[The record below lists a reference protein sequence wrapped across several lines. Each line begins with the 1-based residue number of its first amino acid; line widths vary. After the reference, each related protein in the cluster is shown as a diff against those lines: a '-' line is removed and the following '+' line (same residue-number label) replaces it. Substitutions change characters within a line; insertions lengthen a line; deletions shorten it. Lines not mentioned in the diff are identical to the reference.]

1 MLRKRILAMTCL
13 SLSMASVLTGCSLTP
28 QKTPQT
34 EASTEAKPVVPQTET
49 QSETAVQ
56 TESETQKEVS
66 LKDIQVSVEKGGRK
80 GNVELQIED
89 STGSKQISE
98 NFASSSSAFSSQ
110 NSEGNGVYMDSDSV
124 LYTRDGKW
132 KEIQGD
138 YQDIFNLIYSDECDK
153 KEDTVI
159 NDNACYHLSLDS
171 DDNIGALLGYCYMNG
186 YSDIVCGSTHFDF
199 YINREMKQFVR
210 IDVSMP
216 FLATAGDSTD
226 AKGEISGSIIVTD
239 ANAEAIVKPEIEKE
253 DTKTA
258 ASDYKTGEILGDKNA
273 YQNQQFGIQIL
284 GQDLFTFDSAKTD
297 ELKGSYINSGSKYQE
312 EAYAYGDGVILN
324 ISSIESNGSSTED
337 IIKQYLSDSA
347 AEEVNAGEQIKLAG
361 NNYATAASIINQT
374 QTKTYGTGVDGQVLI
389 FTLYY
394 TDAATIDSFEKKNIF
409 STSENPFWE
418 AESWTLEGKYQVT
431 TPKGY
436 SIVKGESG
444 DLYVDMKSSADEL
457 NVFAIENSS
466 IDTEIEN
473 ETATEGNTTRVVKGQ
488 EDVALADGSTMK
500 YLMVFN
506 TEPNLTY
513 YTYVGLIQ
521 KDTAVIKLYAVST
534 VENADFKSTYT
545 EIANNVSVPEQET
558 AAGQENPDAQTETPA
573 ETAAAQ

>member
-1 MLRKRILAMTCL
+1 M
-13 SLSMASVLTGCSLTP
+13 
-28 QKTPQT
+28 
-34 EASTEAKPVVPQTET
+34 
-49 QSETAVQ
+49 
-56 TESETQKEVS
+56 
-66 LKDIQVSVEKGGRK
+66 
-80 GNVELQIED
+80 
-89 STGSKQISE
+89 
-98 NFASSSSAFSSQ
+98 
-110 NSEGNGVYMDSDSV
+110 
-124 LYTRDGKW
+124 
-132 KEIQGD
+132 
-138 YQDIFNLIYSDECDK
+138 
-153 KEDTVI
+153 
-159 NDNACYHLSLDS
+159 
-171 DDNIGALLGYCYMNG
+171 
-186 YSDIVCGSTHFDF
+186 
-199 YINREMKQFVR
+199 
-210 IDVSMP
+210 
-216 FLATAGDSTD
+216 
-226 AKGEISGSIIVTD
+226 
-239 ANAEAIVKPEIEKE
+239 
-253 DTKTA
+253 
-258 ASDYKTGEILGDKNA
+258 
-273 YQNQQFGIQIL
+273 
-284 GQDLFTFDSAKTD
+284 
-297 ELKGSYINSGSKYQE
+297 
-312 EAYAYGDGVILN
+312 
-324 ISSIESNGSSTED
+324 
-337 IIKQYLSDSA
+337 
-347 AEEVNAGEQIKLAG
+347 KLAG
-361 NNYATAASIINQT
+361 NNYATSTSTINQT

-431 TPKGY
+431 TPKSY

-558 AAGQENPDAQTETPA
+558 AAGQENPDAQTETPT
-573 ETAAAQ
+573 ETAAVQ

>member
-1 MLRKRILAMTCL
+1 
-13 SLSMASVLTGCSLTP
+13 MASVLTGCSLTP
-28 QKTPQT
+28 QKTPKT
-34 EASTEAKPVVPQTET
+34 EASTEVKPVVPQTET

-56 TESETQKEVS
+56 TETKALKEAS
-66 LKDIQVSVEKGGRK
+66 LKDVQVSVEKGGRK

-110 NSEGNGVYMDSDSV
+110 DSEENGVYMDSDSV
-124 LYTRDGKW
+124 LYARDGKW

-199 YINREMKQFVR
+199 YINRETKQFVR

-226 AKGEISGSIIVTD
+226 TKGEISGSIIVTD
-239 ANAEAIVKPEIEKE
+239 TNADAIVKPETEKE

-297 ELKGSYINSGSKYQE
+297 ELKGSYIDSGSKYQE

-361 NNYATAASIINQT
+361 NNYATATSIINQT

-394 TDAATIDSFEKKNIF
+394 TDVATIDSFEKKNIF
-409 STSENPFWE
+409 STSENPYWE
-418 AESWTLEGKYQVT
+418 AECWTLEGKYQVT

-444 DLYVDMKSSADEL
+444 DLYVDMKSSFDEL

-466 IDTEIEN
+466 IDTEIVN
-473 ETATEGNTTRVVKGQ
+473 ETVTEGNTTREVKGQ
-488 EDVALADGSTMK
+488 EDVTLADGSVMK

-521 KDTAVIKLYAVST
+521 KDTAVIKIYAVSSAD
-534 VENADFKSTYT
+534 NADFKATYT
-545 EIANNVSVPEQET
+545 DVANSIFIPEQDTT
-558 AAGQENPDAQTETPA
+558 AEQENSDAQTDAPS
-573 ETAAAQ
+573 ETAVMQ

>member
-1 MLRKRILAMTCL
+1 MLRKRILAMTCF

-28 QKTPQT
+28 QKTPKT
-34 EASTEAKPVVPQTET
+34 EASTEVKPVVPQTET

-56 TESETQKEVS
+56 TETKALKEAS
-66 LKDIQVSVEKGGRK
+66 LKDVQVSVEKGGRK

-110 NSEGNGVYMDSDSV
+110 DSEENGVYMDSDSV
-124 LYTRDGKW
+124 LYARDGKW

-199 YINREMKQFVR
+199 YINRETKQFVR

-226 AKGEISGSIIVTD
+226 TKGEISGSIIVTD
-239 ANAEAIVKPEIEKE
+239 TNADAIVKPETEKE

-297 ELKGSYINSGSKYQE
+297 ELKGSYIDSGSKYQE
-312 EAYAYGDGVILN
+312 EAYAYGDEVILN

-361 NNYATAASIINQT
+361 NNYATATSIINQT

-394 TDAATIDSFEKKNIF
+394 TDVATIDSFEKKNIF

-418 AESWTLEGKYQVT
+418 AECWTLEGKYQVT

-444 DLYVDMKSSADEL
+444 DLYVDMKSSFDEL

-466 IDTEIEN
+466 IDTEIVN
-473 ETATEGNTTRVVKGQ
+473 ETVTEGNTTREVKGQ
-488 EDVALADGSTMK
+488 EDVTLADGSVMK

-521 KDTAVIKLYAVST
+521 KDTAVIKIYAVSSAD
-534 VENADFKSTYT
+534 NADFKATYT
-545 EIANNVSVPEQET
+545 DVANSIFIPEQDTT
-558 AAGQENPDAQTETPA
+558 AEQENSDAQTDAPA
-573 ETAAAQ
+573 ETAVMQ

>member
-1 MLRKRILAMTCL
+1 MLRKRILAMTCF

-28 QKTPQT
+28 QKTPKT
-34 EASTEAKPVVPQTET
+34 EASTEVKPVVPQTET

-56 TESETQKEVS
+56 TETKALKEAS

-110 NSEGNGVYMDSDSV
+110 DSEGNGVYMDSDSV

-297 ELKGSYINSGSKYQE
+297 ELKGSYIDSGSKYQE

-573 ETAAAQ
+573 ETEPAQ

>member
-1 MLRKRILAMTCL
+1 MTCL

-110 NSEGNGVYMDSDSV
+110 DSEGNGVYMDSDSV

-297 ELKGSYINSGSKYQE
+297 ELKGSYIDSGSKYQE

>member
-1 MLRKRILAMTCL
+1 
-13 SLSMASVLTGCSLTP
+13 MASVLTGCSLTP

-110 NSEGNGVYMDSDSV
+110 DSEGNGVYMDSDSV

-297 ELKGSYINSGSKYQE
+297 ELKGSYIDSGSKYQE

>member
-1 MLRKRILAMTCL
+1 MTCF

-28 QKTPQT
+28 QKTPKT
-34 EASTEAKPVVPQTET
+34 EASTEVKPVVPQTET

-56 TESETQKEVS
+56 TETKALKEAS
-66 LKDIQVSVEKGGRK
+66 LKDVQVSVEKGGRK

-110 NSEGNGVYMDSDSV
+110 DSEENGVYMDYDSV
-124 LYTRDGKW
+124 LYARDGKW

-199 YINREMKQFVR
+199 YINRETKQFVR

-226 AKGEISGSIIVTD
+226 TKGEISGSIIVTD
-239 ANAEAIVKPEIEKE
+239 TNADAIVKPETEKE
-253 DTKTA
+253 DIKTA

-297 ELKGSYINSGSKYQE
+297 ELKGSYIDSGSKYQE

-361 NNYATAASIINQT
+361 NNYATATSIINQT

-394 TDAATIDSFEKKNIF
+394 TDVATIDSFEKKNIF

-418 AESWTLEGKYQVT
+418 AECWTLEGKYQVT

-444 DLYVDMKSSADEL
+444 DLYVDMKSSFDEL

-466 IDTEIEN
+466 IDTEIVN
-473 ETATEGNTTRVVKGQ
+473 ETVTEGNTTREVKGQ
-488 EDVALADGSTMK
+488 EDVTLADGSVMK

-521 KDTAVIKLYAVST
+521 KDTAVIKIYAVSSAD
-534 VENADFKSTYT
+534 NADFKATYT
-545 EIANNVSVPEQET
+545 DVANSIFIPEQDTT
-558 AAGQENPDAQTETPA
+558 AEQENSDAQTDAPA
-573 ETAAAQ
+573 ETAVMQ

>member
-13 SLSMASVLTGCSLTP
+13 SLSMASMLTGCSLIP

-56 TESETQKEVS
+56 TESETQKETS
-66 LKDIQVSVEKGGRK
+66 LKDVQVSVEKGGRK

-110 NSEGNGVYMDSDSV
+110 DSEGNGVYMDSDSV

-138 YQDIFNLIYSDECDK
+138 YQDIFNLIYSDECGK

-199 YINREMKQFVR
+199 YINRETKQFVR

-239 ANAEAIVKPEIEKE
+239 TNAEAIVKPEIEKE

-284 GQDLFTFDSAKTD
+284 GHDLFTFDSAKTD
-297 ELKGSYINSGSKYQE
+297 ELKGSYIDSGSKYQE

-347 AEEVNAGEQIKLAG
+347 AEEVNDGEQIKLAG
-361 NNYATAASIINQT
+361 NNYATATSIINQT

-394 TDAATIDSFEKKNIF
+394 TDAATIDPFEKKNIF

-573 ETAAAQ
+573 ETVAAQ

>member
-1 MLRKRILAMTCL
+1 MTCF

-28 QKTPQT
+28 QKTPKT
-34 EASTEAKPVVPQTET
+34 EASTEVKPVVPQTET

-56 TESETQKEVS
+56 TETKALKEAS
-66 LKDIQVSVEKGGRK
+66 LKDVQVSVEKGGRK

-110 NSEGNGVYMDSDSV
+110 DSEENGVYMDSDSV
-124 LYTRDGKW
+124 LYARDGKW

-199 YINREMKQFVR
+199 YINRETKQFVR

-226 AKGEISGSIIVTD
+226 TKGEISGSIIVTD
-239 ANAEAIVKPEIEKE
+239 TNADAIVKPETEKE

-297 ELKGSYINSGSKYQE
+297 ELKGSYIDSGSKYQE

-361 NNYATAASIINQT
+361 NNYATATSIINQT

-394 TDAATIDSFEKKNIF
+394 TDVATIDSFEKKNIF
-409 STSENPFWE
+409 STSENPYWE
-418 AESWTLEGKYQVT
+418 AECWTLEGKYQVT

-444 DLYVDMKSSADEL
+444 DLYVDMKSSFDEL

-466 IDTEIEN
+466 IDTEIVN
-473 ETATEGNTTRVVKGQ
+473 ETVTEGNTTREVKGQ
-488 EDVALADGSTMK
+488 EDVTLADGSVMK

-521 KDTAVIKLYAVST
+521 KDTAVIKIYAVSSAD
-534 VENADFKSTYT
+534 NADFKATYT
-545 EIANNVSVPEQET
+545 DVANSIFIPEQDTT
-558 AAGQENPDAQTETPA
+558 AEQENSDAQTDAPS
-573 ETAAAQ
+573 ETAVMQ

>member
-110 NSEGNGVYMDSDSV
+110 DSEGNGVYMDSDSV

-199 YINREMKQFVR
+199 YINRETKQFVR

-297 ELKGSYINSGSKYQE
+297 ELKGSYIDSGSKYQE

-361 NNYATAASIINQT
+361 NNYATATSIINQT

>member
-110 NSEGNGVYMDSDSV
+110 DSEGNGVYMDSDSV

-297 ELKGSYINSGSKYQE
+297 ELKGSYIDSGSKYQE

-444 DLYVDMKSSADEL
+444 DFYVDMKSSADEL

>member
-1 MLRKRILAMTCL
+1 MTCL

-110 NSEGNGVYMDSDSV
+110 DSEGNGVYMDSDSV

-226 AKGEISGSIIVTD
+226 AKGEISGNIIVTD

-297 ELKGSYINSGSKYQE
+297 ELKGSYIDSGSKYQE

>member
-1 MLRKRILAMTCL
+1 MLRKRILAMTCF

-28 QKTPQT
+28 QKTPKT
-34 EASTEAKPVVPQTET
+34 EASTEVKPVVPQTET

-56 TESETQKEVS
+56 TETKALKEAS
-66 LKDIQVSVEKGGRK
+66 LKDVQVSVEKGGRK

-110 NSEGNGVYMDSDSV
+110 DSEENGVYMDSDSV
-124 LYTRDGKW
+124 LYARDGKW

-199 YINREMKQFVR
+199 YINRETKQFVR

-226 AKGEISGSIIVTD
+226 TKGEISGSIIVTD
-239 ANAEAIVKPEIEKE
+239 TNADAIVKPETEKE

-297 ELKGSYINSGSKYQE
+297 ELKGSYIDSGSKYQE

-361 NNYATAASIINQT
+361 NNYATATSIINQT

-394 TDAATIDSFEKKNIF
+394 TDVATIDSFEKKNIF
-409 STSENPFWE
+409 STSENPYWE
-418 AESWTLEGKYQVT
+418 AECWTLEGKYQVT

-444 DLYVDMKSSADEL
+444 DLYVDMKSSFDEL

-466 IDTEIEN
+466 IDTEIVN
-473 ETATEGNTTRVVKGQ
+473 ETVTEGNTTREVKGQ
-488 EDVALADGSTMK
+488 EDVTLADGSVMK

-521 KDTAVIKLYAVST
+521 KDTAVIKIYAVSSAD
-534 VENADFKSTYT
+534 NADFKATYT
-545 EIANNVSVPEQET
+545 DVANSIFIPEQDTT
-558 AAGQENPDAQTETPA
+558 AEQENSDAQTDAPS
-573 ETAAAQ
+573 ETAVMQ

>member
-1 MLRKRILAMTCL
+1 MLRKRILAMTCF

-28 QKTPQT
+28 QKTPKT
-34 EASTEAKPVVPQTET
+34 EASTEVKPVVPQTET

-56 TESETQKEVS
+56 TETKALKEAS
-66 LKDIQVSVEKGGRK
+66 LKDVQVSVEKGGRK

-110 NSEGNGVYMDSDSV
+110 DSEENGVYMDSDSV
-124 LYTRDGKW
+124 LYARDGKW

-199 YINREMKQFVR
+199 YINRETKQFVR

-239 ANAEAIVKPEIEKE
+239 TNADAIVKPETEKE

-258 ASDYKTGEILGDKNA
+258 TSDYKTGEILGDKNA

-297 ELKGSYINSGSKYQE
+297 ELKGSYIDSGSKYQE

-347 AEEVNAGEQIKLAG
+347 AEEVNAGKQIKLAG
-361 NNYATAASIINQT
+361 NNYATATSIINQT

-394 TDAATIDSFEKKNIF
+394 TDVATIDSFEKKNIF

-418 AESWTLEGKYQVT
+418 AECWILEGKYQVT

-444 DLYVDMKSSADEL
+444 DLYVDMKSSFDEL
-457 NVFAIENSS
+457 NVFAIDNSS
-466 IDTEIEN
+466 IDTEIVN
-473 ETATEGNTTRVVKGQ
+473 ETVTEGNTTREVKGQ
-488 EDVALADGSTMK
+488 EDVTLADGSVMK

-521 KDTAVIKLYAVST
+521 KDTAVIKIYAVSSAD
-534 VENADFKSTYT
+534 NADFKATYT
-545 EIANNVSVPEQET
+545 DVANSISIPEQDTT
-558 AAGQENPDAQTETPA
+558 AEQENSDAQTDAPA
-573 ETAAAQ
+573 ETAVMQ

>member
-1 MLRKRILAMTCL
+1 
-13 SLSMASVLTGCSLTP
+13 
-28 QKTPQT
+28 
-34 EASTEAKPVVPQTET
+34 
-49 QSETAVQ
+49 
-56 TESETQKEVS
+56 
-66 LKDIQVSVEKGGRK
+66 
-80 GNVELQIED
+80 
-89 STGSKQISE
+89 
-98 NFASSSSAFSSQ
+98 
-110 NSEGNGVYMDSDSV
+110 MDSDSV

-297 ELKGSYINSGSKYQE
+297 ELKGSYIDSGSKYQE

-506 TEPNLTY
+506 TEPNLSY

>member
-56 TESETQKEVS
+56 TESETQKEAS
-66 LKDIQVSVEKGGRK
+66 LKDVQVSVEKGGRK

-110 NSEGNGVYMDSDSV
+110 DSEGNGVYMDSDSV

-138 YQDIFNLIYSDECDK
+138 YQDIFNLIYSDECEK

-171 DDNIGALLGYCYMNG
+171 DDNIGVLLGYCYMNG

-199 YINREMKQFVR
+199 YINRETKQFVR

-216 FLATAGDSTD
+216 FMATAGDSTD
-226 AKGEISGSIIVTD
+226 AKGEISGSITVTD
-239 ANAEAIVKPEIEKE
+239 SNTDTVVKPEAEK
-253 DTKTA
+253 DDPKDSK
-258 ASDYKTGEILGDKNA
+258 SDYKPGEIIEDKNA

-284 GQDLFTFDSAKTD
+284 GQDLFTFDSSKTD
-297 ELKGSYINSGSKYQE
+297 ELKNSYKDSGSKYQE
-312 EAYAYGDGVILN
+312 EAYASGNGVILN
-324 ISSIESNGSSTED
+324 ISSIASNGASTED
-337 IIKQYLSDSA
+337 VIKQYLSDSA
-347 AEEVNAGEQIKLAG
+347 AEDVTAGDQVKLAG
-361 NNYATAASIINQT
+361 NNYATSTSTINQT

-558 AAGQENPDAQTETPA
+558 AAEQENPDAQTEAPA
-573 ETAAAQ
+573 ETVAAQ

>member
-1 MLRKRILAMTCL
+1 MLRKRILAMTCF

-28 QKTPQT
+28 QKTPKT
-34 EASTEAKPVVPQTET
+34 EASTEVKPVVPQTET

-56 TESETQKEVS
+56 TETKALKEAS
-66 LKDIQVSVEKGGRK
+66 LKDVQVSVEKGGRK

-110 NSEGNGVYMDSDSV
+110 DSEENGVYMDSDSV
-124 LYTRDGKW
+124 LYARDGKW

-199 YINREMKQFVR
+199 YINRETKQFVR

-226 AKGEISGSIIVTD
+226 TKGEISGSIIVTD
-239 ANAEAIVKPEIEKE
+239 TNADAIVKPETEKE

-297 ELKGSYINSGSKYQE
+297 ELKGSYIDSGSKYQE

-361 NNYATAASIINQT
+361 NNYATATSIINQT

-394 TDAATIDSFEKKNIF
+394 TDVATIDSFEKKNIF

-418 AESWTLEGKYQVT
+418 AECWTLEGKYQVT

-444 DLYVDMKSSADEL
+444 DLYVDMKSSFDEL

-466 IDTEIEN
+466 IDTEIVN
-473 ETATEGNTTRVVKGQ
+473 ETVTEGNTTREVKGQ
-488 EDVALADGSTMK
+488 EDVTLADGSVMK

-521 KDTAVIKLYAVST
+521 KDTAVIKIYAVSSAD
-534 VENADFKSTYT
+534 NADFKATYT
-545 EIANNVSVPEQET
+545 DVANSIFIPEQDTT
-558 AAGQENPDAQTETPA
+558 AEQENSDAQTDAPA
-573 ETAAAQ
+573 ETAVMQ

>member
-34 EASTEAKPVVPQTET
+34 EASTEAKPVVSQTET

-110 NSEGNGVYMDSDSV
+110 DSEGNGVYMDSDSV

-239 ANAEAIVKPEIEKE
+239 ANAEAIVKPETEKE

-297 ELKGSYINSGSKYQE
+297 ELKGSYIDSGSKYQE

-506 TEPNLTY
+506 TEPNLSY

>member
-110 NSEGNGVYMDSDSV
+110 DSEGNGVYMDSDSV

-199 YINREMKQFVR
+199 YINREIKQFVR

-297 ELKGSYINSGSKYQE
+297 ELKGSYIDSGSKYQE

>member
-110 NSEGNGVYMDSDSV
+110 DSEGNGVYMDSDSV

-132 KEIQGD
+132 KEIQGN

-297 ELKGSYINSGSKYQE
+297 ELKGSYIDSGSKYQE

>member
-89 STGSKQISE
+89 SIGSKQISE

-110 NSEGNGVYMDSDSV
+110 DSEGNGVYMDSDSV

-199 YINREMKQFVR
+199 YINRETKQFVR

-297 ELKGSYINSGSKYQE
+297 ELKGSYIDSGSKYQE

-361 NNYATAASIINQT
+361 NNYATAASMINQT

-394 TDAATIDSFEKKNIF
+394 TDVATIDSFEKKNIF

-418 AESWTLEGKYQVT
+418 AECWTLEGKYQVT

-444 DLYVDMKSSADEL
+444 DLYVDMKSSFDEL

-473 ETATEGNTTRVVKGQ
+473 ETVTEGNTTREVKGQ
-488 EDVALADGSTMK
+488 EDVTLADGSVMK

-521 KDTAVIKLYAVST
+521 KDTAVIKIYAVSSAD
-534 VENADFKSTYT
+534 NADFKATYT
-545 EIANNVSVPEQET
+545 DVANSISIPEQDTT
-558 AAGQENPDAQTETPA
+558 AEQENSDAQTDALA
-573 ETAAAQ
+573 ETAVMQ

>member
-1 MLRKRILAMTCL
+1 MLRKRILAMTCF

-28 QKTPQT
+28 QKTPKT
-34 EASTEAKPVVPQTET
+34 EASTEVKPVVPQTET

-56 TESETQKEVS
+56 TETKALKEAS
-66 LKDIQVSVEKGGRK
+66 LKDVQVSVEKGGRK

-110 NSEGNGVYMDSDSV
+110 DSEENGVYMDSDSV
-124 LYTRDGKW
+124 LYARDGKW

-138 YQDIFNLIYSDECDK
+138 YHDIFNLIYSDECDK

-199 YINREMKQFVR
+199 YINRETKQFVR

-226 AKGEISGSIIVTD
+226 TKGEISGSIIVTD
-239 ANAEAIVKPEIEKE
+239 TNADAIVKPETEKE

-297 ELKGSYINSGSKYQE
+297 ELKGSYIDSGSKYQE

-361 NNYATAASIINQT
+361 NNYATATSIINQT

-394 TDAATIDSFEKKNIF
+394 TDVATIDSFEKKNIF

-418 AESWTLEGKYQVT
+418 AECWTLEGKYQVT

-444 DLYVDMKSSADEL
+444 DLYVDMKSSFDEL

-466 IDTEIEN
+466 IDTEIVN
-473 ETATEGNTTRVVKGQ
+473 ETVTEGNTTREVKGQ
-488 EDVALADGSTMK
+488 EDVTLADGSVMK

-521 KDTAVIKLYAVST
+521 KDTAVIKIYAVSSAD
-534 VENADFKSTYT
+534 NADFKATYT
-545 EIANNVSVPEQET
+545 DVANSIFIPEQDTT
-558 AAGQENPDAQTETPA
+558 AEQENSDAQTDAPA
-573 ETAAAQ
+573 ETAVMQ

>member
-1 MLRKRILAMTCL
+1 MLRKRILAMTCF

-28 QKTPQT
+28 QKTPKT
-34 EASTEAKPVVPQTET
+34 EASTEVKPVVPQTET

-56 TESETQKEVS
+56 TETKALKEAS
-66 LKDIQVSVEKGGRK
+66 LKDVQVSVEKGGRK

-110 NSEGNGVYMDSDSV
+110 DSEENGVYMDSDSV
-124 LYTRDGKW
+124 LYARDGKW

-199 YINREMKQFVR
+199 YINRETKQFVR

-239 ANAEAIVKPEIEKE
+239 TNADAIVKPETEKE

-258 ASDYKTGEILGDKNA
+258 TSDYKTGEILGDKNA

-297 ELKGSYINSGSKYQE
+297 ELKGSYIDSGSKYQE

-361 NNYATAASIINQT
+361 NNYATATSIINQT

-394 TDAATIDSFEKKNIF
+394 TDVATIDSFEKKNIF

-418 AESWTLEGKYQVT
+418 AECWILEGKYQVT

-444 DLYVDMKSSADEL
+444 DLYVDMKSSFDEL
-457 NVFAIENSS
+457 NVFAIDNSS
-466 IDTEIEN
+466 IDTEIVN
-473 ETATEGNTTRVVKGQ
+473 ETVTEGNTTREVKGQ
-488 EDVALADGSTMK
+488 EDVTLADGSVMK

-521 KDTAVIKLYAVST
+521 KDTAVIKIYAVSSAD
-534 VENADFKSTYT
+534 NADFKATYT
-545 EIANNVSVPEQET
+545 DVANSISIPEQDTT
-558 AAGQENPDAQTETPA
+558 AEQENSDAQTDAPA
-573 ETAAAQ
+573 ETAVMQ